1 MSKFVM
7 PITTAVLLFP
17 LIAAL
22 ITAPFLIYKY
32 RKVGSVPWLHA
43 AAMYSFVFYL
53 MCAYFLVLL
62 PLPADRT
69 AVVAYAQTPQLIPFQ
84 FVRSFLAE
92 TTARLDDPSTWL
104 AAICDPYMYE
114 AFFNVL
120 LLVPLGAYLRYYFH
134 RPWWQTLLIGFCV
147 TLSFE
152 TTQLTGIWGIYEHPY
167 RLFDVDDLM
176 TNTLGCMVGFWLAR
190 PVMRV
195 LPDVRVAARQAAERG
210 TTASATRRAL
220 TFGLDLALSQALAG
234 CGYFAV
240 HAVNGS
246 RLLAGFGIEHATF
259 WTCECAA
266 IAAVFALFPVI
277 TRGQTPAQK
286 LLRLRIVRPDA
297 APASGGQIVCRYAT
311 LFAIVL
317 LPAWAF
323 GLVAGV
329 DDILTTP
336 AELRALASLCV
347 HDKTALT
354 LIWCAGVLAWAATL
368 AVRAWRAWRGRAPFI
383 MLNGLIS
390 DTRIMTE
397 DGIKQIR
404 ERTHVLDVGKVV
416 ELEQRIA
423 ACGTSLGALMERA
436 GCAIADQMRSWVPD
450 PAPILILTGSGNNGG
465 DGWVCGRALAQAGW
479 PVALACPR
487 PPEQLSA
494 EPARTAALEAVTAA
508 EAHGWPFFVLVAPTP
523 EELSREFD
531 RASGVVDAILG
542 TGFSGMQVREPY
554 ATWIQLANRRRFRG
568 KLTRKRIAGARHPQA
583 GKRTPAHAKAAG
595 KAKDAPFTIAADV
608 PSGVSAQTG
617 DAALPRI
624 YADETVTMIVY
635 KPGLL
640 ARKAAPMTGV
650 VRLAPLVDDVE
661 RYLDATR
668 QTGEAGQAAGTQ
680 SNG

>member
-1 MSKFVM
+1 M
-7 PITTAVLLFP
+7 
-17 LIAAL
+17 
-22 ITAPFLIYKY
+22 
-32 RKVGSVPWLHA
+32 
-43 AAMYSFVFYL
+43 
-53 MCAYFLVLL
+53 
-62 PLPADRT
+62 
-69 AVVAYAQTPQLIPFQ
+69 
-84 FVRSFLAE
+84 
-92 TTARLDDPSTWL
+92 
-104 AAICDPYMYE
+104 
-114 AFFNVL
+114 
-120 LLVPLGAYLRYYFH
+120 
-134 RPWWQTLLIGFCV
+134 
-147 TLSFE
+147 
-152 TTQLTGIWGIYEHPY
+152 
-167 RLFDVDDLM
+167 
-176 TNTLGCMVGFWLAR
+176 
-190 PVMRV
+190 
-195 LPDVRVAARQAAERG
+195 
-210 TTASATRRAL
+210 
-220 TFGLDLALSQALAG
+220 
-234 CGYFAV
+234 
-240 HAVNGS
+240 HAVNAS

-329 DDILTTP
+329 DDIPTTP

-368 AVRAWRAWRGRAPFI
+368 AMRAWRAWRGRAPFI

-404 ERTHVLDVGKVV
+404 ERTHVLDVGKVA

-508 EAHGWPFFVLVAPTP
+508 EAHNWPLSVLVAPTP
-523 EELSREFD
+523 EELSHELD

-554 ATWIQLANRRRFRG
+554 ATWIQLANRRRFHG
-568 KLTRKRIAGARHPQA
+568 KLTRKRIGGARHPQA
-583 GKRTPAHAKAAG
+583 RKRTPAHAKAAG

>member
-176 TNTLGCMVGFWLAR
+176 TNTLGCMVGFWLAG

-277 TRGQTPAQK
+277 ARGQTPAQK
-286 LLRLRIVRPDA
+286 LLRLRI
-297 APASGGQIVCRYAT
+297 I
-311 LFAIVL
+311 AI
-317 LPAWAF
+317 
-323 GLVAGV
+323 
-329 DDILTTP
+329 IK
-336 AELRALASLCV
+336 RRNALSRFC
-347 HDKTALT
+347 T
-354 LIWCAGVLAWAATL
+354 
-368 AVRAWRAWRGRAPFI
+368 
-383 MLNGLIS
+383 
-390 DTRIMTE
+390 
-397 DGIKQIR
+397 
-404 ERTHVLDVGKVV
+404 
-416 ELEQRIA
+416 
-423 ACGTSLGALMERA
+423 
-436 GCAIADQMRSWVPD
+436 
-450 PAPILILTGSGNNGG
+450 
-465 DGWVCGRALAQAGW
+465 
-479 PVALACPR
+479 
-487 PPEQLSA
+487 
-494 EPARTAALEAVTAA
+494 ARTAHRTCAKQ
-508 EAHGWPFFVLVAPTP
+508 HGGHGEQRDPFPFFHVPF
-523 EELSREFD
+523 LSY
-531 RASGVVDAILG
+531 L
-542 TGFSGMQVREPY
+542 FS
-554 ATWIQLANRRRFRG
+554 
-568 KLTRKRIAGARHPQA
+568 KLLFLCFLSFLFQFFYFKFSPIFAETNDYFSARTCTSIC
-583 GKRTPAHAKAAG
+583 G
-595 KAKDAPFTIAADV
+595 
-608 PSGVSAQTG
+608 
-617 DAALPRI
+617 
-624 YADETVTMIVY
+624 
-635 KPGLL
+635 
-640 ARKAAPMTGV
+640 
-650 VRLAPLVDDVE
+650 
-661 RYLDATR
+661 
-668 QTGEAGQAAGTQ
+668 
-680 SNG
+680 NGI

>member
-43 AAMYSFVFYL
+43 AAVYSFVFYL

-104 AAICDPYMYE
+104 TAIFDPYLYE

-134 RPWWQTLLIGFCV
+134 RPWWQTLIIGFCV

-176 TNTLGCMVGFWLAR
+176 TNTLGCMVGFWLAG

-286 LLRLRIVRPDA
+286 LLRLRIVQPDA
-297 APASGGQIVCRYAT
+297 APASGGQIICRYAT

-329 DDILTTP
+329 DDIPTTS

-368 AVRAWRAWRGRAPFI
+368 AVRAWRAWRRRAPFI

-404 ERTHVLDVGKVV
+404 ERTHVLDVSKVA

-423 ACGTSLGALMERA
+423 TCGTSLGALMERA

-508 EAHGWPFFVLVAPTP
+508 EAHNWPLSVLVAPTP
-523 EELSREFD
+523 EELSHELN

-542 TGFSGMQVREPY
+542 TGFSGTQVREPY
-554 ATWIQLANRRRFRG
+554 GTWIQLANRRRFHG
-568 KLTRKRIAGARHPQA
+568 KLARKRIGGARHPQA

-640 ARKAAPMTGV
+640 ARKAAPMTGA

-661 RYLDATR
+661 RYLDAAR
-668 QTGEAGQAAGTQ
+668 QTDEARQPAGTQ
-680 SNG
+680 SKG

>member
-176 TNTLGCMVGFWLAR
+176 TNTLGCMVGFWLAG
-190 PVMRV
+190 PIMRV

-266 IAAVFALFPVI
+266 IAAVFACVPRDH
-277 TRGQTPAQK
+277 TRTDA
-286 LLRLRIVRPDA
+286 RPKAA
-297 APASGGQIVCRYAT
+297 APAHRSTRCRAGIRR
-311 LFAIVL
+311 ADR
-317 LPAWAF
+317 LPLRH
-323 GLVAGV
+323 LVRHRAAARMGVRAGRRRRRY
-329 DDILTTP
+329 P
-336 AELRALASLCV
+336 YHSRRAARARV
-347 HDKTALT
+347 
-354 LIWCAGVLAWAATL
+354 
-368 AVRAWRAWRGRAPFI
+368 AVRAR
-383 MLNGLIS
+383 
-390 DTRIMTE
+390 
-397 DGIKQIR
+397 
-404 ERTHVLDVGKVV
+404 
-416 ELEQRIA
+416 
-423 ACGTSLGALMERA
+423 
-436 GCAIADQMRSWVPD
+436 
-450 PAPILILTGSGNNGG
+450 
-465 DGWVCGRALAQAGW
+465 
-479 PVALACPR
+479 
-487 PPEQLSA
+487 
-494 EPARTAALEAVTAA
+494 
-508 EAHGWPFFVLVAPTP
+508 
-523 EELSREFD
+523 
-531 RASGVVDAILG
+531 
-542 TGFSGMQVREPY
+542 
-554 ATWIQLANRRRFRG
+554 
-568 KLTRKRIAGARHPQA
+568 
-583 GKRTPAHAKAAG
+583 
-595 KAKDAPFTIAADV
+595 
-608 PSGVSAQTG
+608 
-617 DAALPRI
+617 
-624 YADETVTMIVY
+624 
-635 KPGLL
+635 
-640 ARKAAPMTGV
+640 
-650 VRLAPLVDDVE
+650 
-661 RYLDATR
+661 
-668 QTGEAGQAAGTQ
+668 
-680 SNG
+680 

>member
-22 ITAPFLIYKY
+22 ITAPFLVYKY

-43 AAMYSFVFYL
+43 AVVYSFVFYL

-69 AVVAYAQTPQLIPFQ
+69 AVVAYAQTPQLVPFQ
-84 FVRSFLAE
+84 FIHSFLAE

-104 AAICDPYMYE
+104 AALCDPYIYE

-120 LLVPLGAYLRYYFH
+120 LLVPLGAYLHYYFH
-134 RPWWQTLLIGFCV
+134 RPWWQALLIGFCV

-176 TNTLGCMVGFWLAR
+176 TNTLGCMVGFWLAG

-210 TTASATRRAL
+210 TVASATRRAL
-220 TFGLDLALSQALAG
+220 TFGLDLVLSQALAAG
-234 CGYFAV
+234 GFLAARAT
-240 HAVNGS
+240 HGNQ
-246 RLLAGFGIEHATF
+246 LLVSFGVAHATF
-259 WTCECAA
+259 WTCECIA
-266 IAAVFALFPVI
+266 IAAVFMLFPVI

-297 APASGGQIVCRYAT
+297 TPGSSGQIVCRYAT
-311 LFAIVL
+311 LFAIALV
-317 LPAWAF
+317 PAWAF

-329 DDILTTP
+329 NDIPTTP
-336 AELRALASLCV
+336 AELRSLASLCV
-347 HDKTALT
+347 HNKTTLT
-354 LIWCAGVLAWAATL
+354 LIWCAGILAWAATL
-368 AVRAWRAWRGRAPFI
+368 TVRAWRAWRGRAPFI
-383 MLNGLIS
+383 MLNGLVS
-390 DTRIMTE
+390 NTRIMTE
-397 DGIKQIR
+397 DGIKQLR
-404 ERTHVLDVGKVV
+404 ERTHVLDVAKVS
-416 ELEQRIA
+416 ELEQAIA
-423 ACGTSLGALMERA
+423 ADGTSLGALMERA
-436 GCAIADQMRSWVPD
+436 GSAIAEEVRSWIPD
-450 PAPILILTGSGNNGG
+450 PAPVLILTGSGNNGG
-465 DGWVCGRALAQAGW
+465 DGWVCGRVLAQAEW
-479 PVALACPR
+479 PVTLVCPR

-494 EPARTAALEAVTAA
+494 EPARTAALEAIAAA
-508 EAHGWPFFVLVAPTP
+508 EAHNWSLTVLVAPTQA
-523 EELSREFD
+523 ELSDELD
-531 RASGVVDAILG
+531 RACGVVDAILG
-542 TGFSGMQVREPY
+542 TGFSGTQVREPY
-554 ATWIQLANRRRFRG
+554 ATWIDLANRRRFRG
-568 KLTRKRIAGARHPQA
+568 KQTRKRAGVARHAKA
-583 GKRTPAHAKAAG
+583 GKHTPAHAKATG

-640 ARKAAPMTGV
+640 ARKATPMTGAV
-650 VRLAPLVDDVE
+650 QLAPLVDNVE
-661 RYLDATR
+661 EYLDAVK
-668 QTGEAGQAAGTQ
+668 
-680 SNG
+680 

>member
-176 TNTLGCMVGFWLAR
+176 TNTLGCMVGFWLAG

-240 HAVNGS
+240 HAVNAS

-329 DDILTTP
+329 DDIPTTP

-368 AVRAWRAWRGRAPFI
+368 AMRAWRAWRGRAPFI

-404 ERTHVLDVGKVV
+404 ERTHVLDVGKVA
-416 ELEQRIA
+416 EMEQRIA

-465 DGWVCGRALAQAGW
+465 DGFVAARLLAAEGAKVTVVLMQGAPASDLAKQAYDKMGRGI
-479 PVALACPR
+479 
-487 PPEQLSA
+487 EIIMY
-494 EPARTAALEAVTAA
+494 RTAGGAV
-508 EAHGWPFFVLVAPTP
+508 
-523 EELSREFD
+523 D
-531 RASGVVDAILG
+531 
-542 TGFSGMQVREPY
+542 
-554 ATWIQLANRRRFRG
+554 
-568 KLTRKRIAGARHPQA
+568 
-583 GKRTPAHAKAAG
+583 
-595 KAKDAPFTIAADV
+595 AADV
-608 PSGVSAQTG
+608 IIDAVFGFSFHGRLPSVMEPLFARAAENKKAFHISVDIPSGAVCDTG
-617 DAALPRI
+617 AVEGACFK
-624 YADETVTMIVY
+624 ADLTVTFTAM
-635 KPGLL
+635 KP
-640 ARKAAPMTGV
+640 AGV
-650 VRLAPLVDDVE
+650 VYPAAGFGGMARVRQGGTAGVRWASRRSTLRCCRVTRNPFCSATFA
-661 RYLDATR
+661 RCSRSATR
-668 QTGEAGQAAGTQ
+668 RGTRAHTGGF
-680 SNG
+680 